1 MFFPPTSKRFSV
13 ARTDDVSS
21 SSMSSSSYASR
32 GNNNNNNNND
42 PNNNNH
48 RGGGGDHNGD
58 PNDPNNNS
66 NAPVVT
72 YAKEIIADH
81 SCCSSISSISME
93 TKGPRDF
100 ETTHS

>member
-1 MFFPPTSKRFSV
+1 MFFPPTSKRLSV

-21 SSMSSSSYASR
+21 SSMSSSSYTSR
-32 GNNNNNNNND
+32 GNNND
-42 PNNNNH
+42 H
-48 RGGGGDHNGD
+48 RGGGGHPGDHGD
-58 PNDPNNNS
+58 PNDPNNNN

-100 ETTHS
+100 DTTHS